1 VFCPY
6 AQRYKNGAMTFYVRS
21 NQKPES
27 LTAALRQV
35 VEKQDGNLPIYDLKT
50 TEQQIDESVF
60 ADRVVSGLSSVLGLL
75 ATTLAAVG
83 IYGVLSYSVSRRT
96 SEIGIRMALG
106 ANQII
111 VLGLVLREGIALI
124 AVGVVCGSAAAFA
137 ISRLIANLLYRVNAT
152 DPLTFVGFS
161 GVMVIVSLL
170 AIYIPARRAALLDPV
185 VALRSQ

>member
-1 VFCPY
+1 
-6 AQRYKNGAMTFYVRS
+6 
-21 NQKPES
+21 
-27 LTAALRQV
+27 
-35 VEKQDGNLPIYDLKT
+35 
-50 TEQQIDESVF
+50 
-60 ADRVVSGLSSVLGLL
+60 
-75 ATTLAAVG
+75 
-83 IYGVLSYSVSRRT
+83 
-96 SEIGIRMALG
+96 MALG

-137 ISRLIANLLYRVNAT
+137 ISRLIANLLYHVNAT
-152 DPLTFVGFS
+152 DPMTFVGFS